1 MGAGVGGSPEGPG
14 GRAWGGAWR
23 PRGRPRAADDR
34 RPAEADQSR
43 AGGGRRRGKA
53 SGPATGSRQPV
64 TPHSPR
70 HATGGSTPARP
81 AAGGGRKAVVAG
93 ATGEGAWGGGVG
105 ARGAPPPP
113 PPRTQPRGTWRGGG
127 PGGKRDAPHT
137 QPGRRRR
144 HRVAGGAG
152 GAPAPGA
159 GEEWRARRGGGPA
172 GAGRGGAGREGSSGE
187 PPFPNPNPPP
197 KLCTPPPPQQTLLAQ
212 LLTPKHHRG
221 RPPTVDPTTRGG
233 APSRRGSLPLP
244 PFFPSH
250 PAPHGWRRGSRA
262 GRGEAT
268 DTALGTDHVN
278 DPSAGS
284 PTETLL
290 RLLLP
295 LDSQVRP
302 SSQRSARAVGRPR
315 RGRSE
320 GLTKPSNR

>member
-1 MGAGVGGSPEGPG
+1 MGRRLATARQAQSSRRPATGRGRPVQGRRREATGQGERPRDGEPPTRHAAQPATRDRRIHTGAARGRWGKEGSRGRRHGRRRVGWGGGGARSTPSPANPTSRDVAGRRPGREEGRTTHTAREETTPPG
-14 GRAWGGAWR
+14 GGRGGGRPR
-23 PRGRPRAADDR
+23 PRGR
-34 RPAEADQSR
+34 
-43 AGGGRRRGKA
+43 GRM
-53 SGPATGSRQPV
+53 
-64 TPHSPR
+64 
-70 HATGGSTPARP
+70 
-81 AAGGGRKAVVAG
+81 
-93 ATGEGAWGGGVG
+93 EGAEGW
-105 ARGAPPPP
+105 
-113 PPRTQPRGTWRGGG
+113 
-127 PGGKRDAPHT
+127 
-137 QPGRRRR
+137 
-144 HRVAGGAG
+144 GAG
-152 GAPAPGA
+152 GV
-159 GEEWRARRGGGPA
+159 R
-172 GAGRGGAGREGSSGE
+172 AGRGGAGRQLRRAAFPKPE
-187 PPFPNPNPPP
+187 PPPQSSAHR
-197 KLCTPPPPQQTLLAQ
+197 PPQQTLLAQ

>member
-1 MGAGVGGSPEGPG
+1 MGGSPEGPG

-93 ATGEGAWGGGVG
+93 ATGEGAWGGGGGG
-105 ARGAPPPP
+105 ARSTPSPAPANPTSRDVAGRRPGREEGRTTHTAREETTPP
-113 PPRTQPRGTWRGGG
+113 GGGRGGG
-127 PGGKRDAPHT
+127 RPRPR
-137 QPGRRRR
+137 GRGRMEG
-144 HRVAGGAG
+144 AEGWGAG
-152 GAPAPGA
+152 GG
-159 GEEWRARRGGGPA
+159 R
-172 GAGRGGAGREGSSGE
+172 AGRGGAGRQLRRAAFPKPE
-187 PPFPNPNPPP
+187 PPPP
-197 KLCTPPPPQQTLLAQ
+197 KLCTPPPPNKPFSRSSSPPSTTGAGHPPSTQPHGA
-212 LLTPKHHRG
+212 G
-221 RPPTVDPTTRGG
+221 RLPGEG
-233 APSRRGSLPLP
+233 LSLFP

>member
-1 MGAGVGGSPEGPG
+1 M
-14 GRAWGGAWR
+14 
-23 PRGRPRAADDR
+23 
-34 RPAEADQSR
+34 
-43 AGGGRRRGKA
+43 
-53 SGPATGSRQPV
+53 
-64 TPHSPR
+64 
-70 HATGGSTPARP
+70 
-81 AAGGGRKAVVAG
+81 
-93 ATGEGAWGGGVG
+93 G

-172 GAGRGGAGREGSSGE
+172 GAGRGGAGRGGKAAQESRLSQTRT
-187 PPFPNPNPPP
+187 PPP
-197 KLCTPPPPQQTLLAQ
+197 KLCTPAPPQQTLLAQ

>member
-1 MGAGVGGSPEGPG
+1 MTSKEDSKAAPGEERRRSPLDHLPPPANSNKPLTPFSIEDILNKPSVRRSYSLCGA
-14 GRAWGGAWR
+14 AHLLA
-23 PRGRPRAADDR
+23 AAD
-34 RPAEADQSR
+34 
-43 AGGGRRRGKA
+43 
-53 SGPATGSRQPV
+53 
-64 TPHSPR
+64 
-70 HATGGSTPARP
+70 
-81 AAGGGRKAVVAG
+81 
-93 ATGEGAWGGGVG
+93 
-105 ARGAPPPP
+105 
-113 PPRTQPRGTWRGGG
+113 
-127 PGGKRDAPHT
+127 
-137 QPGRRRR
+137 
-144 HRVAGGAG
+144 
-152 GAPAPGA
+152 
-159 GEEWRARRGGGPA
+159 
-172 GAGRGGAGREGSSGE
+172 
-187 PPFPNPNPPP
+187 
-197 KLCTPPPPQQTLLAQ
+197 KLRPPPQQTLLAQ